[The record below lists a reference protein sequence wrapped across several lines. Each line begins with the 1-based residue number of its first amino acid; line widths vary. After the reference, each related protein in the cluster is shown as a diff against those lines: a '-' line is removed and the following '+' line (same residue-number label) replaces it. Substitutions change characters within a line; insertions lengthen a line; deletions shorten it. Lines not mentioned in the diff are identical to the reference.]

1 MDSTMRGRLHDLTL
15 RARRLLTDET
25 RDLLEG
31 IYGLHQNGSL
41 EEPATLPAIQSL
53 EEARETRT
61 HLEQLLVDE
70 RGAGLK
76 IAEAVEKLVRETAF
90 TWLNRLAAL
99 KMLEARGLVRQSLLR
114 GSDSNNFKLWL
125 TTHGNEAELRRYE
138 AGSLPLDE
146 LGEGP
151 RDTAYRHYLLYLCAD
166 MAAQIRVLFDPD
178 TMPSRLCPR
187 PRALTDLLALLNHPD
202 LAAVW
207 SEDETIGWIYQ
218 SFNAEELERAFRE
231 ARLSGKK
238 FEAADIPAVTQ
249 LFTPRW
255 VVRFLVENTLGR
267 LWLQMHPDSLL
278 AEQLEYMV
286 PIQDAPRE
294 PLRQV
299 REITLLDPA
308 CGTMHF
314 GLVAF
319 DLLAEMYREEL
330 ERAGLS
336 GWPHEPSISDVSEI
350 PTAILEY
357 NLFGIDI
364 DLRAV
369 QLSALTLYLKAKALN
384 PQAVIR
390 QSNLACANVHLLD
403 GPHLASFL
411 GTMQFSRAEYE
422 RILKPL
428 WDRLHDVEQLG
439 SLLRLEQDMAD
450 RIEAARK
457 RMPSQGR
464 LPPPGTPSLFEEDHS
479 EEEYRQ
485 RLTRQVIQA
494 FEDFARQQARQGL
507 DETYFVG
514 EASKS
519 LRLLDVLLHRYDVV
533 VTNPPYMSQRK
544 MNERLKKLVG
554 QAYPAGKGDLY
565 AAFFQRCLELAAP
578 HGRVG
583 MLTMHSFMF
592 ISSYERLRAEAME
605 SAAVETLVH
614 FGPALFAVGNPGT
627 LQTAA
632 YVLRREP
639 DASRRTNNTGVYFRL
654 VRKPNAEAKQRDFEC
669 AVVALR
675 AGDTAPA
682 VYLYRQS
689 DFFAVPSAPW
699 VYWITPGLRRL
710 FQTLPKLGEI
720 AQPIVGLQTSDNFR
734 FLRYWWEVGASLIS
748 FGCADAQQALTTGK
762 RWFPHMKGGSF
773 RRWWGNQEYII
784 NWEHDGKEMKTWAGS
799 LYNGSHW
806 SRIIKNVDYYF
817 RSGITWTH
825 TSSQGLNTRLLP
837 TGFICNVEGM
847 AAYQKN
853 TLGSEAETLALMN
866 SSFAGYIIN
875 LLNPTIHFGGREVEN
890 LPYPILQ
897 GKEAEKI
904 KALVDSAVALSR
916 ASSTEDEATYEFE
929 GPPAWPTGGVDMAA
943 QAREL
948 AELERQIDEEVY
960 RLYSIDAEDR
970 QSIEAELAEPALAVD
985 DAGENSENEQIAE
998 DNRTISSD
1006 DTAPDANIV
1015 EGRLSRQALAA
1026 RWVSYAIGIVLG
1038 RFQPGI
1044 EGELGCGRVS
1054 PEQAAALR
1062 ALAVPSGVAVLD
1074 PGHEDDLVALVE
1086 RALALLVGEAQVE
1099 PLLIA
1104 ATGRRQLSEWLAR
1117 DYFKQHV
1124 RQYRKRPIYWLLQS
1138 PKKRYSLWLFHEHIT
1153 RDTLHLLQG
1162 NRYLGGRINRA
1173 CSEVQARR
1181 ERLAPMPQGA
1191 ERRKLEREI
1200 EAIEG
1205 DLTDLEAFAKALAA
1219 VTSQTNT
1226 CGEIVGWAPEV
1237 DDGVL
1242 INLAP
1247 LWMLLPSWPTEPKQ
1261 CWQALERGDYDWSH
1275 TAMRYWPDRVLVKCQ
1290 TNPSYALAHGV
1301 AAQPVTF
1308 RKP

>member
-1 MDSTMRGRLHDLTL
+1 MRGRLHDLTL

-31 IYGLHQNGSL
+31 IYGLHQNGAL
-41 EEPATLPAIQSL
+41 EELATLPAIQSL
-53 EEARETRT
+53 EEVRQTRAY
-61 HLEQLLVDE
+61 LEQLLADE
-70 RGAGLK
+70 RNAGLK
-76 IAEAVEKLVRETAF
+76 IADAVEKLVRETAF

-114 GSDSNNFKLWL
+114 GADSNGFKFWL
-125 TTHGNEAELRRYE
+125 TTPGNEADLHRYE
-138 AGSLPLDE
+138 AGSLPLDA
-146 LGEGP
+146 LGEGS
-151 RDTAYRHYLLYLCAD
+151 RDTAYRHYLLHLCTE
-166 MAAQIRVLFDPD
+166 MAAQIRILFDPD
-178 TMPSRLCPR
+178 TMSSRLCPR
-187 PRALTDLLALLNHPD
+187 PRALVELLALLNQPD
-202 LAAVW
+202 LAAAW

-267 LWLQMHPDSLL
+267 LWLQMHPDSHLT
-278 AEQLEYMV
+278 EQLEYLI
-286 PIQDAPRE
+286 PILDAPKE

-314 GLVAF
+314 GLIAF
-319 DLLAEMYREEL
+319 DLFAEMYREEL
-330 ERAGLS
+330 ERAGS
-336 GWPHEPSISDVSEI
+336 PSWPHEPSVTDSTEI
-350 PTAILEY
+350 PSAILEH

-439 SLLRLEQDMAD
+439 SLLRLEQDMVA

-457 RMPSQGR
+457 RIPGQAR
-464 LPPPGTPSLFEEDHS
+464 LPLPGTQSLFEEEHS

-485 RLTRQVIQA
+485 RLTRQILQA

-519 LRLLDVLLHRYDVV
+519 LRLLDVLLRRYDVV
-533 VTNPPYMSQRK
+533 VTNPPYMSSSN

-554 QAYPAGKGDLY
+554 QAYPSGKGDLY
-565 AAFFQRCLELAAP
+565 AAFIQRCLELAEP

-605 SAAVETLVH
+605 GAAVESLAH

-639 DASRRTNNTGVYFRL
+639 DASRRANGTGVYFRL
-654 VRKPNAEAKQRDFEC
+654 VRETDAEAKQLSFERAMTALSAGKTAE
-669 AVVALR
+669 AVHR
-675 AGDTAPA
+675 
-682 VYLYRQS
+682 YRQG
-689 DFFAVPSAPW
+689 DFAAIPGVPW

-710 FQTLPKLGEI
+710 FQTLPKLSEI
-720 AQPIVGLQTSDNFR
+720 APPRQGMATADNFR
-734 FLRYWWEVGASLIS
+734 FLRYWWEVGKDQIGFNNSN
-748 FGCADAQQALTTGK
+748 AQMALNTNK
-762 RWFPHMKGGSF
+762 QWFPYMKGGSF
-773 RRWWGNQEYII
+773 RRWWGNQEFTV
-784 NWEHDGKEMKTWAGS
+784 NWGNDGKELKQAVSEKCEQYFGGGGWSRWINSVNYYFQRGVTYSYLTAGNFSARLSPGGFIFDVAGS
-799 LYNGSHW
+799 SLFPPDISLVLA
-806 SRIIKNVDYYF
+806 I
-817 RSGITWTH
+817 
-825 TSSQGLNTRLLP
+825 LNST
-837 TGFICNVEGM
+837 F
-847 AAYQKN
+847 AAYALKLINPTVNFQVGDLKR
-853 TLGSEAETLALMN
+853 LPVPMVASETL
-866 SSFAGYIIN
+866 
-875 LLNPTIHFGGREVEN
+875 H
-890 LPYPILQ
+890 
-897 GKEAEKI
+897 
-904 KALVDSAVALSR
+904 ALVEQALALVRADSA
-916 ASSTEDEATYEFE
+916 EDETTYEFIE
-929 GPPAWPTGGVDMAA
+929 PPAWLDGSEDMAA
-943 QAREL
+943 RAKEL
-948 AELERQIDEEVY
+948 AEVERQIDEEVY
-960 RLYSIDAEDR
+960 RLYGISAKDR
-970 QSIEAELAEPALAVD
+970 QAIEAELADPALAMD
-985 DAGENSENEQIAE
+985 HADENGASEPNIE
-998 DNRTISSD
+998 DNDVSPSNKI
-1006 DTAPDANIV
+1006 APDNGAIA
-1015 EGRLSRQALAA
+1015 GGLTRQALAA
-1026 RWVSYAIGIVLG
+1026 RWVSCAMGIVLG
-1038 RFQPGI
+1038 HFQPGV
-1044 EGELGCGRVS
+1044 EDALGCGNVS
-1054 PEQAAALR
+1054 PKQAASLR
-1062 ALAVPSGVAVLD
+1062 ALAVPLGVAVQD
-1074 PGHEDDLVALVE
+1074 PGHEDDLVALIE
-1086 RALALLVGEAQVE
+1086 QALALLVGEAQVE
-1099 PLLIA
+1099 PMLTA
-1104 ATGRRQLSEWLAR
+1104 ATGGRPLSEWLAR

-1138 PKKRYSLWLFHEHIT
+1138 PKKRYSPWLFHERIT

-1162 NRYLGGRINRA
+1162 NRYLGGRINHTR
-1173 CSEVQARR
+1173 SEVQARR

-1191 ERRKLEREI
+1191 ERRRLEREVD
-1200 EAIEG
+1200 ALEG

-1226 CGEIVGWAPEV
+1226 RGEIVGWAPEV

-1247 LWMLLPSWPTEPKQ
+1247 LWTLLPSWPTEPKQ

-1275 TAMRYWPDRVLVKCQ
+1275 TAMRYWPDRVLLKCQ

-1301 AAQPVTF
+1301 VDQAVTS
-1308 RKP
+1308 RKT

>member
-1 MDSTMRGRLHDLTL
+1 MRGRLHDLTL
-15 RARRLLTDET
+15 RARQLLTDET

-53 EEARETRT
+53 EEARETRA
-61 HLEQLLVDE
+61 HLEQLLADE
-70 RGAGLK
+70 RDAGLK

-99 KMLEARGLVRQSLLR
+99 KMLETRGLVRQSLLR
-114 GSDSNNFKLWL
+114 GSDSNGFKVWL
-125 TTHGNEAELRRYE
+125 TTPGNEAELRRYE
-138 AGSLPLDE
+138 AGSLPLDA

-151 RDTAYRHYLLYLCAD
+151 RDTAYRHYLLHLCAD
-166 MAAQIRVLFDPD
+166 MAAQIRILFDPD
-178 TMPSRLCPR
+178 TVPSRLCPR
-187 PRALTDLLALLNHPD
+187 PRALANLLALLNHPD

-231 ARLSGKK
+231 VRLSGKK
-238 FEAADIPAVTQ
+238 FEVADIPAVTQ

-267 LWLQMHPDSLL
+267 LWLQMHPGSRLT
-278 AEQLEYMV
+278 EQLEYLIPV
-286 PIQDAPRE
+286 QDTPRE

-299 REITLLDPA
+299 SEITLLDPA

-330 ERAGLS
+330 ESAGKP
-336 GWPHEPSISDVSEI
+336 GWPSESSVSDVSEI
-350 PTAILEY
+350 PAAILEH

-384 PQAVIR
+384 PHALIR

-411 GTMQFSRAEYE
+411 GTMQFSRTEYE

-428 WDRLHDVEQLG
+428 WDSLHDVEQLG
-439 SLLRLEQDMAD
+439 SLLRLEQDMAA

-457 RMPSQGR
+457 RIPGQSR
-464 LPPPGTPSLFEEDHS
+464 LPLPSTPSLFVEDHS

-485 RLTRQVIQA
+485 HLTHQILKA
-494 FEDFARQQARQGL
+494 FEDFARQQTRQGH

-519 LRLLDVLLHRYDVV
+519 LRLLDVLLRRYDVV
-533 VTNPPYMSQRK
+533 VTNPPYMSNRK

-554 QAYPAGKGDLY
+554 QAYPATKSDLY
-565 AAFFQRCLELAAP
+565 AAFIQRCLELAAP

-592 ISSYERLRAEAME
+592 ISSYENLRAEAME
-605 SAAVETLVH
+605 SAAVEALAH

-627 LQTAA
+627 LQTSA
-632 YVLRREP
+632 YILRREP
-639 DASRRTNNTGVYFRL
+639 EATRHANSTGIYFRL
-654 VRKPNAEAKQRDFEC
+654 VREPDAEAKQFGFER
-669 AVVALR
+669 AIAALR
-675 AGDTAPA
+675 AGDAAPA
-682 VYLYRQS
+682 VYRYRQG
-689 DFFAVPSAPW
+689 DFAAIPGAPW

-710 FQTLPKLGEI
+710 FSTLPKLSDV
-720 AQPIVGLQTSDNFR
+720 AQPRQGLATADNLR
-734 FLRYWWEVGASLIS
+734 FLRYWWEVGIS
-748 FGCADAQQALTTGK
+748 RIGFDCADAQQALTTGR

-784 NWEHDGKEMKTWAGS
+784 NWAEDGAEVRAFTPAVIR
-799 LYNGSHW
+799 NP
-806 SRIIKNVDYYF
+806 NYYF
-817 RSGITWTH
+817 RRGVTFTDL
-825 TSSQGLNTRLLP
+825 TSKALSMRYMPPGFVFDHAGNCIFPENDEMLWNLLGSLNSK
-837 TGFICNVEGM
+837 V
-847 AAYQKN
+847 AAY
-853 TLGSEAETLALMN
+853 LLSLM
-866 SSFAGYIIN
+866 
-875 LLNPTIHFGGREVEN
+875 NPTIHYYIGDFNRLAIPNAVSQT
-890 LPYPILQ
+890 LHT
-897 GKEAEKI
+897 
-904 KALVDSAVALSR
+904 LVDSAVALTQAGS
-916 ASSTEDEATYEFE
+916 AEDETTYEFVA
-929 GPPAWPTGGVDMAA
+929 PPAWPRGADDVAER
-943 QAREL
+943 AREL
-948 AELERQIDEEVY
+948 ALVERLINEEVY
-960 RLYSIDAEDR
+960 RLYDISTEDR
-970 QSIEAELAEPALAVD
+970 QAIEAELAEPALAED
-985 DAGENSENEQIAE
+985 NTGENGENEPNAE
-998 DNRTISSD
+998 DNSTISSD
-1006 DTAPDANIV
+1006 DTAPDASIV
-1015 EGRLSRQALAA
+1015 AGGLTCQLLAA
-1026 RWVSYAIGIVLG
+1026 RWVSYVVGIVLG
-1038 RFQPGI
+1038 RFQPGV
-1044 EGELGCGRVS
+1044 EGALGCGRVS

-1062 ALAVPSGVAVLD
+1062 TLAVSTGVAVLD
-1074 PGHEDDLVALVE
+1074 NGHEDDLVALVE
-1086 RALALLVGEAQVE
+1086 QVLALLVGEAQVE
-1099 PLLIA
+1099 PLLTA
-1104 ATGRRQLSEWLAR
+1104 ATGGRPLSEWLVR

-1124 RQYRKRPIYWLLQS
+1124 QQYRKRPIYWLLQS

-1173 CSEVQARR
+1173 RSEIQAHR

-1191 ERRKLEREI
+1191 ERRRLEREI
-1200 EAIEG
+1200 DALEG
-1205 DLTDLEAFAKALAA
+1205 ELTDLEAFAKALAA

-1226 CGEIVGWAPEV
+1226 RGEIVGWAPEV

-1247 LWMLLPSWPTEPKQ
+1247 LWTLLPSWSTEPKQ
-1261 CWQALERGDYDWSH
+1261 CWLALERGDYDWSH

-1290 TNPSYALAHGV
+1290 TNTSYALAHGM
-1301 AAQPVTF
+1301 AAQTVTS